1 MDVQN
6 HNGQPIITLTPN
18 QVDVTRLGFNL
29 ITEETA
35 AIIRPAIEDEL
46 AYINRENRR
55 LNDRIFGSPDG
66 SPSGNEH
73 IDPRGVMLFG
83 LSRLIDSTF
92 KQVD

>member
-1 MDVQN
+1 MDVRN
-6 HNGQPIITLTPN
+6 YDGQQIITLTPN
-18 QVDVTRLGFNL
+18 ELDLTGLGFAH

-46 AYINRENRR
+46 ASIDR
-55 LNDRIFGSPDG
+55 LTRQMNDQTFGSPDG

-92 KQVD
+92 K